1 MIPEKARQLRRMTL
15 INKDVIRNRAAVASI
30 SFFIASF
37 GSSFAYG
44 QQQDDTTSVTAF
56 GKVTQ
61 PQPMST
67 PLHLFLRLYLQLL
80 TISGSSKNK
89 SLEVT
94 SGFQLRVQVQ
104 VQLQVKV

>member
-1 MIPEKARQLRRMTL
+1 MTL
-15 INKDVIRNRAAVASI
+15 INKDVISNRAAVASI
-30 SFFIASF
+30 SFFIAFF
-37 GSSFAYG
+37 GSSFAHG
-44 QQQDDTTSVTAF
+44 QQEDDTTSGTAF

-67 PLHLFLRLYLQLL
+67 PRIIFTSRLYLQLL
-80 TISGSSKNK
+80 TVSGSSKNK